1 MTRPFSRVKF
11 YFALAVISAIPAIA
25 LDRDRVKSQYAYDKW
40 GSDKGLSGEV
50 HAITQ
55 TRDGYLW
62 IGTENGLFRFDG
74 LSFRSVADDGP
85 SPVSIV
91 RVMGLTIDP
100 QGNLMVRLP
109 ERNLLHYADG
119 KFGNVL
125 NSLLPRELAV
135 TTLCPGKDGDML
147 LVGLFHGL
155 LRYRGGR
162 FETIAPAGSLPPSPI
177 TSMTQSADGKV
188 WLGTRD
194 GLFYLDGSRMIAIK
208 GALPSRE
215 ITSLLASGASVWIG
229 TKAGIVRWNGTAIT
243 NEGVAPL
250 LRHTQALAMLAD
262 RQSNL
267 WVGTPSSLLRVN
279 AGGVSPLDN
288 PQRGAGGAVNALFE
302 DQEGNLWAGG
312 PWGIE
317 RWRDGSFV
325 TYGKPEGLPSDQ
337 NGAIYADGE
346 GRSWFA
352 PLEGGLYWLSRGH
365 RNSVER
371 VGSITD
377 VVYSIA
383 GNNSDL
389 WIGRQQGGLT
399 HLRDQGGVFAAK
411 TFTQADG
418 LAQNSVFSVYQSR
431 DGTIWAGTLNGGASK
446 YHDGK
451 FTSYSAADGLGS
463 NTVSSMLEGSNGT
476 MWFATPNGLR
486 ALSNNQW
493 HGYGVKEGLPSDEVN
508 CMVEDSKGVLWIGT
522 AGGLAFLRSGRVE
535 TPRAGPESLR
545 HPVFGMAQDK
555 SGRLWI
561 ATSDQIIQIDS
572 DKLSRG
578 VLGEADVREYL
589 VADGLR
595 SVNGVRRDRSVV
607 VDRLGQIWFSTGA
620 GLSVANPA
628 QLAGSSVPSF
638 VHLEGISADTSVIDL
653 HGLVRLPAAT
663 RRITFAYSGGSLGD
677 PARVRFRYKLV
688 GYDPDWSAPTGARE
702 ASFTNIGP
710 GPYRFLVSASNESG
724 GWNEA
729 DAFLDFAVA
738 PAYYQTTW
746 FRLSSAAA
754 LLLLLA
760 ALYRLRLR
768 QVARQFSIRTEER
781 VNERT
786 RIARDLHDTMLQSFQ
801 AAMLKVGA
809 VSFQLGDLPEV
820 KKNLDAAIEQ
830 ARQAIAEGRDAVLGL
845 RSSTV
850 VANDLARAISTFG
863 EALLAEQTGPRTPQ
877 FRVQVEGAS
886 RDLVPV
892 LRDEVFRI
900 AIEALRNAF
909 RHAKASRIDVDI
921 HYDQRQLRLRVQDD
935 GKGIDQEVLSAG
947 ERIGHHGLPGMQER
961 AKLSGGKLTL
971 WSKPNSGA
979 EIELTIPASI
989 AYAKSPAGHRSKS
1002 LGKRIG

>member
-1 MTRPFSRVKF
+1 VTSPFIRVKF
-11 YFALAVISAIPAIA
+11 YFALAVISAIPTIA
-25 LDRDRVKSQYAYDKW
+25 LDRDRVKSQYAYDNW
-40 GSDKGLSGEV
+40 ASDKGLSGEV

-55 TRDGYLW
+55 TKDGYLW
-62 IGTENGLFRFDG
+62 IGTEGGLFRFDG
-74 LSFRSVADDGP
+74 LNFRRIADDGP
-85 SPVSIV
+85 SPVSMV
-91 RVMGLTIDP
+91 RVMGLTIDLL
-100 QGNLMVRLP
+100 GNLMVRLP
-109 ERNLLHYADG
+109 ERNLLRYANG
-119 KFGNVL
+119 KFENVL

-135 TTLCPGKDGDML
+135 TALCPGKDGDML
-147 LVGLFHGL
+147 LVGLFHGV
-155 LRYRGGR
+155 LRYRDGR

-177 TSMTQSADGKV
+177 TSMAQSADGKV

-194 GLFYLDGSRMIAIK
+194 SGLFYLDGSRAIAIK
-208 GALPSRE
+208 GEFPSRE
-215 ITSLLASGASVWIG
+215 ITSLLANGASVWIG

-250 LRHTQALAMLAD
+250 LSHTQALAMLAD

-279 AGGVSPLDN
+279 ADGVSALDN
-288 PQRGAGGAVNALFE
+288 PKRGAVNALFE

-312 PWGIE
+312 PLGIE

-346 GRSWFA
+346 GRTWFA
-352 PLEGGLYWLSRGH
+352 PLDGGLYWLSGGR
-365 RNSVER
+365 RTSVER

-377 VVYSIA
+377 VIYSIA
-383 GNNSDL
+383 GNKGDL

-399 HLRDQGGVFAAK
+399 HLRDHGGVWAARA
-411 TFTQADG
+411 FTQADG

-446 YHDGK
+446 YQDGK
-451 FTSYSAADGLGS
+451 FTTYSAADGLGS
-463 NTVSSMLEGSNGT
+463 NTVSSILEGSDGT

-493 HGYGVKEGLPSDEVN
+493 HGYGVSEGLPSDEVN
-508 CMVEDSKGVLWIGT
+508 CIVEDTKGVLWIGT
-522 AGGLAFLRSGRVE
+522 AGGLAFLTSGRVE
-535 TPRAGPESLR
+535 TLRAGPESFR

-561 ATSDQIIQIDS
+561 ATPDQIIQVDG
-572 DKLSRG
+572 DKFTRG
-578 VLGEADVREYL
+578 ALGEADVREYV

-607 VDRLGQIWFSTGA
+607 VDRLGQIWFSTSA
-620 GLSVANPA
+620 GLSVVNPA
-628 QLAGSSVPSF
+628 RLTDSSVPSF
-638 VHLEGISADTSVIDL
+638 VHLEGISADTSVVDL
-653 HGLVRLPAAT
+653 HGAVRLPAAT
-663 RRITFAYSGGSLGD
+663 RRITFVYSGGSLGD

-702 ASFTNIGP
+702 ASYTNIGP
-710 GPYRFLVSASNESG
+710 GSYRFRVSASNNSG

-738 PAYYQTTW
+738 PTYYQTTW
-746 FRLSSAAA
+746 FRLSAVAAV
-754 LLLLLA
+754 LLLLA
-760 ALYRLRLR
+760 AFYRLRLR

-801 AAMLKVGA
+801 AAMLKIGA
-809 VSFQLGDLPEV
+809 VSFQLGDLPAV

-830 ARQAIAEGRDAVLGL
+830 ARQAITEGRDAVLGL

-863 EALLAEQTGPRTPQ
+863 EALLAEQTGPHTPQ
-877 FRVQVEGAS
+877 FRVLVEGAS

-909 RHAKASRIDVDI
+909 RHAKASRIEVDI

-935 GKGIDQEVLSAG
+935 GKGIDQGVLSAG

-961 AKLSGGKLTL
+961 AKLAGGKLTL
-971 WSKPNSGA
+971 RSKPNSGT

-989 AYAKSPAGHRSKS
+989 AYAKSAAVRPSKS
-1002 LGKRIG
+1002 LSKGIG